1 MITSNGKLQHLSLLA
16 GKAYSFADRFVLG
29 ASPVVIDESATDLDF
44 SWGSFPITDSIVDH
58 DLQQVVFYGT
68 IPAELA
74 GEIQEIGL
82 ASIDERIIESGRPIN
97 MTFFFGSEEGWIPSD
112 EEEIDN
118 VAGEA
123 KMGAEGLSWESI
135 AADQAIRLQGL
146 GLDISDVNLVKSR
159 IVADSPAQIEV
170 SFFSND
176 VENAT
181 KQIALTEGVNL
192 IKTNLSDFTTTEGFN
207 TQSIVAI
214 QIKIIEGSDNLNL
227 DCLILSNS
235 NNGGLVV
242 RQIPANPIMKTGG
255 TTMEV
260 EMAVMLS
267 V

>member
-44 SWGSFPITDSIVDH
+44 SWGSFPITGSVVDH

-82 ASIDERIIESGRPIN
+82 SSIDERIIASGRPIN

-123 KMGAEGLSWESI
+123 KMGAEGLLWESI

-207 TQSIVAI
+207 TQNIVAI
-214 QIKIIEGSDNLNL
+214 QIKIVEGSGNLNL